1 MDRTPVTG
9 LSTRRQWLAGAAALS
24 AAALLPPLAETTVKA
39 KTQSKEASAP
49 APAAR
54 KRSAT
59 EPFGYCLNHSTI
71 RDHKLSIVEE
81 IDVAA
86 EAGYQAIEPWI
97 GKIDEY
103 LDKGG
108 SLKEL
113 NQRIKDHGLTVES
126 TIGFAQWIVNDDA
139 ARTKGMELAKRDMDR
154 VAQIGAKRIAAPAAG
169 AQDRTDIDLNVAAE
183 RYRALCELGDQF
195 GVVPQV
201 EVWGFSKTLTKL
213 SQAVAVAIDS
223 GHPKACVLADVYH
236 LYKGNSNPEGLR
248 LLSAN
253 SMQVMHVND
262 YPGEP
267 SRAKITDAQRVY
279 PGDGVAPLK
288 QIFTILRD
296 IGFTGFLSLELFN
309 KSYAEKADA
318 LTVAETG
325 LKKTRDAV
333 RRAFA

>member
-1 MDRTPVTG
+1 M
-9 LSTRRQWLAGAAALS
+9 
-24 AAALLPPLAETTVKA
+24 KA
-39 KTQSKEASAP
+39 KAQSKEAAQPKTSASASAP
-49 APAAR
+49 AAAPAR
-54 KRSAT
+54 KRPAT

-71 RDHKLSIVEE
+71 RDFNLSIVEE

-86 EAGYQAIEPWI
+86 EAGYHAIEPWI

-103 LDKGG
+103 VAKGG
-108 SLKEL
+108 SLKDL
-113 NQRIKDHGLTVES
+113 DKRIKDHGLTVES

-139 ARTKGMELAKRDMDR
+139 ARTKGMEAAKRDMDR

-169 AQDRTDIDLNVAAE
+169 AQDRTDIDLGAAAE
-183 RYRALCELGDQF
+183 RYRKLCELGDQF

-213 SQAVAVAIDS
+213 SHAVAVAIDS
-223 GHPKACVLADVYH
+223 GHPRACVLADVYH
-236 LYKGNSNPEGLR
+236 LYKGGSNPEGMR

-253 SMQVMHVND
+253 SMHVMHVND

-267 SRAKITDAQRVY
+267 SRARITDAQRVY

-296 IGFTGFLSLELFN
+296 IGFTGYLSLELFN
-309 KSYAEKADA
+309 KSYAKDSDA
-318 LTVAETG
+318 QTVAETG
-325 LKKTRDAV
+325 LKKTRDSV